1 MKNCQLNQIIALVQG
16 KKTRLQKFLT
26 ELHHS
31 WTKQSDRL
39 SGISRT
45 YAPVDED
52 GEVFAPEN
60 RTVQVHA
67 KDVIKIVEKHL
78 GDFFNVVATQDY
90 GNTNATADIML
101 GDVVLV
107 PNVPVTVLLFLEKQL
122 TDLRTFA
129 ISLPTLSNDRVWEQ
143 DSAKNCWVTQPEKT
157 LKTQKKAEV
166 IVKYEATKEHP
177 AQTEMIQVD
186 KTIGHWTT
194 THMSGALSEEYRNG
208 VIEKIEKLQD
218 AVKIAREKANSAEV
232 TFQSQ
237 FANPILDYVFDIGS
251 LKN

>member
-45 YAPVDED
+45 YAPVDEE
-52 GEVFAPEN
+52 GEMFAPEN

-67 KDVIKIVEKHL
+67 RDVIVLVRKHL
-78 GDFFNVVATQDY
+78 GDFFDVVATQDY
-90 GNTNATADIML
+90 GNTVATADIML
-101 GDVVLV
+101 GDKILV
-107 PNVPVTVLLFLEKQL
+107 ASVPVTVLLFLEKQL

-129 ISLPTLSNDRVWEQ
+129 ISLPTLSSDRIWEQ
-143 DSAKNCWVTQPEKT
+143 DTAKNCWVTQPEET
-157 LKTQKKAEV
+157 LKTQKKIEV
-166 IVKYEATKEHP
+166 IVKYDATKEHP
-177 AQTEMIQVD
+177 AQTEIIQVD

-194 THMSGALSEEYRNG
+194 VHTSGALSEKHCSEI
-208 VIEKIEKLQD
+208 IENIENLQD

-232 TFQSQ
+232 QFQSK
-237 FANPILDYVFDIGS
+237 FAEPILGYVFGS